1 MPIIDL
7 SRGGGEG
14 MGVGEAR
21 AHFPKQPLVIEPVRH
36 SESKG
41 LMMISASVSVNF
53 FRVVFLYRNSLFVLL
68 TSWSSSDQSK
78 LRLDNFLRQKNTKW
92 VTINQNKTMMVD
104 IWDDWHGLWT
114 KNMQSK
120 GKSFQDAIH
129 DFYLFLTCQVCLR
142 HYEHEFMELACQ
154 CPVVVCCRCSPQ
166 QKADIVKLLKK
177 HTGKRTCAIGEMSRS
192 RPRSPSPYARSL
204 VAHCASS

>member
-1 MPIIDL
+1 MDRTHSNGETLLLPYAPLRLDFRRSLGSSLEEKGRDKMPIIDL

-36 SESKG
+36 SVSKG

-92 VTINQNKTMMVD
+92 VTINQNETMMVD
-104 IWDDWHGLWT
+104 IWED
-114 KNMQSK
+114 
-120 GKSFQDAIH
+120 
-129 DFYLFLTCQVCLR
+129 
-142 HYEHEFMELACQ
+142 
-154 CPVVVCCRCSPQ
+154 
-166 QKADIVKLLKK
+166 
-177 HTGKRTCAIGEMSRS
+177 
-192 RPRSPSPYARSL
+192 
-204 VAHCASS
+204 